1 MPLYDYE
8 CCGRFEE
15 FHSMKDSSKKTN
27 CPVCGKV
34 AVKLISCPNLVTDTS
49 FFATGG
55 YDNRVC
61 SGFDDRI
68 EGRKDWQRRLDK
80 KGLRELDPAEVCKK
94 PPTPAPCL

>member
-1 MPLYDYE
+1 MPIYE
-8 CCGRFEE
+8 YNCCGTFEK
-15 FHSMKDSSKKTN
+15 FRLMKDSGKKTN

-34 AVKLISCPNLVTDTS
+34 ATKLISKCNLVTDTN

-61 SGFDDRI
+61 DGWDDKI

-80 KGLRELDPAEVCKK
+80 KNLKELDPAEVTKK
-94 PPTPAPCL
+94 PPTPAPCM